1 MNAISINALRG
12 VSLLALMAPLAP
24 MSALAQTQPAA
35 AESASTSLTEIIVT
49 ARRRDES
56 VQDVPQ
62 VVNAV
67 TSEALQKVNI
77 RNFTEVQTLVPG
89 LTLGTN
95 ANGIGGNAQVRGVNF
110 DINASGNNPTVE
122 FYLNDAPITA
132 GVILQQMYD
141 VGQIEVLRGPQGTL
155 RGRASPSGSIT
166 ITTKKPDLY
175 QSGGYLASTVND
187 IGTTNVNGAVNIPLI
202 EGKAA
207 IRIGGL
213 YNDDDGNQVRS
224 IDTTVEKRKAYSRT
238 ESGRI
243 SALVTPVDWLR
254 LEGSYQSI
262 ATNIRN
268 HNQVESF
275 SVVNPTAPASPT
287 VINADDQLGFQ
298 ALPRVIKQNFDIY
311 NWRAEVSILGQQL
324 IYQGQHYTQDLD
336 SKESQDPAN
345 LFPTTNTYQNTL
357 SNVKSTSQ
365 EVRLQNQERVFD
377 IFDYVIGYFDN
388 KNDTPTTLNR
398 PTVVRYPLVIPAV
411 GPLAALAPLAGTVQ
425 SVVQTPIGRLGNS
438 HEKSIYGNVTAHV
451 GEKFQ
456 VSGGLRHIDY
466 SDVGQLIVGGNTLST
481 DKHADKKWVYTA
493 SAQYSI
499 TRDVMVY
506 VNTGSSYRP
515 GIAVVGD
522 FNIAQS
528 AREKSFLNLPSET
541 SKSYEAGLKSTL
553 FDHKMRLNVSG
564 FHQKFANYPYRA
576 PGSGVY
582 YVNTISTGGGG
593 TAQQVAQFN
602 FAAAVPVEV
611 NGVEGEVSY
620 ELTPNWNIGAV
631 ASYALG
637 KIKNGTI
644 PCNDL
649 NSDGKPDTI
658 TSAPTLTQLQAAT
671 GGNNI
676 SQCKL
681 TQRSSFQPPFS
692 TTIQSEYTMPIG
704 ESFEGYVRGLVNF
717 NGKSQGD
724 PTNVFD
730 DVSDYALF
738 NLFAGVRAQDKGWEV
753 TVYAKNLFNTTKVLT
768 RTDPLSTSYQQLTLP
783 TFSAVPTTI
792 TSTYTGIT
800 TTAPQEFGVTLRV
813 ALGSR

>member
-24 MSALAQTQPAA
+24 VTAMAQTAPAA
-35 AESASTSLTEIIVT
+35 TEDTASTSLTEIIVT

-67 TSEALQKVNI
+67 TSEALQKQNI

-89 LTLGTN
+89 LTLSTN

-110 DINASGNNPTVE
+110 DVNASGNNPTVE

-132 GVILQQMYD
+132 GVVLQQIYD

-166 ITTKKPDLY
+166 VTTKKPDLY
-175 QSGGYLASTVND
+175 KPGGYLSSTLND
-187 IGTTNVNGAVNIPLI
+187 IGTTNVNGAVNIPVI
-202 EGKAA
+202 EGIAA

-213 YNDDDGNQVRS
+213 YNDDNGNQVRS
-224 IDTTVEKRKAYSRT
+224 IDTTQEKRKAYSRT

-243 SALVTPVDWLR
+243 SALVTPIDWLR

-262 ATNIRN
+262 LSNIRN

-287 VINADDQLGFQ
+287 VINADDRLGFQ
-298 ALPRVIKQNFDIY
+298 AWPRVIRQKFDIY
-311 NWRAEVSILGQQL
+311 NWRSEVSVAGQQL
-324 IYQGQHYTQDLD
+324 IYQGQHYTQNLD
-336 SKESQDPAN
+336 SRESQDGGN
-345 LFPTTNTYQNTL
+345 LFPTTDVNQHTV
-357 SNVKSTSQ
+357 SHIKSTSN
-365 EVRLQNQERVFD
+365 EVRLQNQERVLD
-377 IFDYVIGYFDN
+377 IFDYAIGYFDN
-388 KNDTPTTLNR
+388 KNNTPTTLNR
-398 PTVVRYPLVIPAV
+398 PTVVRL
-411 GPLAALAPLAGTVQ
+411 PLAFGGGVAQ
-425 SVVQTPIGRLGNS
+425 VVQTQITRTGES
-438 HEKSIYGNVTAHV
+438 HEKAFFGNLTAHI

-456 VSGGLRHIDY
+456 VSGGARHIDY
-466 SDVGQLIVGGNTLST
+466 QDTNGLIIATPGSPTTNLTGGQS
-481 DKHADKKWVYTA
+481 AKKWIYTA

-506 VNTGSSYRP
+506 ANTGSSFRP
-515 GIAVVGD
+515 GINVVGD
-522 FNIAQS
+522 FNLAPS
-528 AREKSFLNLPSET
+528 TRENSFLNLPAET
-541 SKSYEAGLKSTL
+541 SKSYEAGVKSTL
-553 FDHKMRLNVSG
+553 FDGKMRANISG
-564 FHQKFANYPYRA
+564 FHQKFVNYPYRA

-582 YVNTISTGGGG
+582 YVNTVALTPL
-593 TAQQVAQFN
+593 TQQVAQFN

-611 NGVEGEVSY
+611 NGVEGELSY
-620 ELTPNWNIGAV
+620 KLTPNWSIGAV

-649 NSDGKPDTI
+649 NGDGKPDVI
-658 TSAPTLTQLQAAT
+658 TSAPTLAALQAAV
-671 GGNNI
+671 GANNI

-681 TQRSSFQPPFS
+681 SQRSSFQPPFS

-704 ESFEGYVRGLVNF
+704 DSFEGYVRGLLNF

-724 PTNVFD
+724 PTNSFD
-730 DVSDYALF
+730 DVKAYGLV
-738 NLFAGVRAQDKGWEV
+738 NLFAGVRDAEKGWEL

-768 RTDPLSTSYQQLTLP
+768 RTDPLSTSYQQLPGAIIGGVP
-783 TFSAVPTTI
+783 TITGRPSAVTY

>member
-12 VSLLALMAPLAP
+12 VSLLALMAPLVPVTA
-24 MSALAQTQPAA
+24 MAQTAPAA
-35 AESASTSLTEIIVT
+35 AEETSSTSLTEIIVT

-56 VQDVPQ
+56 VQDVPA

-166 ITTKKPDLY
+166 IATKKPDLY
-175 QSGGYLASTVND
+175 RTGGYVSSTIND
-187 IGTTNVNGAVNIPLI
+187 IGTTNVNGAVNIPVI
-202 EGKAA
+202 EGIAA

-213 YNDDDGNQVRS
+213 YNDDDGNLVRS
-224 IDTTVEKRKAYSRT
+224 IDTTTEKRKAYSRT

-243 SALVTPVDWLR
+243 SALVTPIDWLR

-275 SVVNPTAPASPT
+275 SAVNPSAPASPT
-287 VINADDQLGFQ
+287 VISAKDQLGFQ
-298 ALPRVIKQNFDIY
+298 SLPRVIKQNFDIY
-311 NWRAEVSILGQQL
+311 NWRSEISVLGQQL
-324 IYQGQHYTQDLD
+324 IYQGQHYTQALD

-377 IFDYVIGYFDN
+377 MFDYVVGYFDN
-388 KNDTPTTLNR
+388 KNNTPTTLNR
-398 PTVVRYPLVIPAV
+398 PTVVAFPTFLP
-411 GPLAALAPLAGTVQ
+411 APLGGSVAQ
-425 SVVQTPIGRLGNS
+425 VVQTSIQRLGHS
-438 HEKSIYGNVTAHV
+438 HEKSIYGNLTAHV

-466 SDVGQLIVGGNTLST
+466 SDVGQLIVGGNLLTT
-481 DKHADKKWVYTA
+481 DHQDDKKWVYTA
-493 SAQYSI
+493 SAQYSV

-522 FNIAQS
+522 FNLAQS
-528 AREKSFLNLPSET
+528 AREKTFLNLPSES
-541 SKSYEAGLKSTL
+541 SKSYEAGLKTTL
-553 FDHKMRLNVSG
+553 LDHKMRLNVSG
-564 FHQKFANYPYRA
+564 FHQKFNNYPYRA

-582 YVNTISTGGGG
+582 YVNTSSNGQGG
-593 TAQQVAQFN
+593 TAQSVAQFN

-637 KIKNGTI
+637 KIKSGTI

-658 TSAPTLTQLQAAT
+658 TSAPTLAQLQAAT

-692 TTIQSEYTMPIG
+692 TTLQSEYSMPIG
-704 ESFEGYVRGLVNF
+704 DSFEGYVRGLLNY

-724 PTNVFD
+724 PTNAFD
-730 DVSDYALF
+730 DVKAYGLV

-753 TVYAKNLFNTTKVLT
+753 TVYAKNLFNTVKVLT
-768 RTDPLSTSYQQLTLP
+768 RTDPLSTSFQQLQPP
-783 TFSAVPTTI
+783 TFRTTAAVTT

>member
-24 MSALAQTQPAA
+24 VSALAQTAPAA
-35 AESASTSLTEIIVT
+35 AEDVSSTSLTEIIVT

-89 LTLGTN
+89 LTLSTN

-110 DINASGNNPTVE
+110 DVNASGNNPTVE

-132 GVILQQMYD
+132 GVVLQQMYD

-166 ITTKKPDLY
+166 ISTKKPDLY
-175 QSGGYLASTVND
+175 RPGGYLSSTIND
-187 IGTTNVNGAVNIPLI
+187 IGTTNLNGAVNIPVI
-202 EGKAA
+202 EGVAA

-224 IDTTVEKRKAYSRT
+224 IDTTQETRKAYSRT
-238 ESGRI
+238 ESGRV
-243 SALVTPVDWLR
+243 SALVTPIDWLR

-262 ATNIRN
+262 ATNTRN

-275 SVVNPTAPASPT
+275 SVVNSSAPASPT
-287 VINADDQLGFQ
+287 LIKAEDQKGFQ
-298 ALPRVIKQNFDIY
+298 AWPRVIKQNFDIY
-311 NWRAEVSILGQQL
+311 NWRAEVSVAGQQL

-336 SKESQDPAN
+336 SRESQDGGN
-345 LFPTTNTYQNTL
+345 LFPTADVNQKTI
-357 SNVKSTSQ
+357 SNIKSTSN

-377 IFDYVIGYFDN
+377 IFDYAIGYFDN
-388 KNDTPTTLNR
+388 KNETPTTLNR
-398 PTVVRYPLVIPAV
+398 PTVVRL
-411 GPLAALAPLAGTVQ
+411 PLAFGGGVAQ
-425 SVVQTPIGRLGNS
+425 IVQTQISRTGKS
-438 HEKSIYGNVTAHV
+438 HEKAFFGNLTAHI

-466 SDVGQLIVGGNTLST
+466 EDVGGLTIVTPGSPTTNLT
-481 DKHADKKWVYTA
+481 DGQNAKKWIYTA

-499 TRDVMVY
+499 ARDVMVY
-506 VNTGSSYRP
+506 VNTGSSFRP
-515 GIAVVGD
+515 GINVVGD
-522 FNIAQS
+522 FNLTPS
-528 AREKSFLNLPSET
+528 ALENSFLNLPPET
-541 SKSYEAGLKSTL
+541 SKSYEGGIKSTL
-553 FDHKMRLNVSG
+553 FDHRMRLNVSG
-564 FHQKFANYPYRA
+564 FHQKFVNYPYRA
-576 PGSGVY
+576 PGSGVF
-582 YVNTISTGGGG
+582 YVNTVA
-593 TAQQVAQFN
+593 TAPLTQQVAQFN

-620 ELTPNWNIGAV
+620 ELTPSWNVGLV

-649 NSDGKPDTI
+649 NGDGKPDVI
-658 TSAPTLTQLQAAT
+658 TSAPTLAALQAAV
-671 GGNNI
+671 GANNI

-692 TTIQSEYTMPIG
+692 TTIQSEYSLPIG
-704 ESFEGYVRGLVNF
+704 AFEGYVRGLVNY

-724 PTNVFD
+724 PTNAFD
-730 DVSDYALF
+730 DVSDYALV
-738 NLFAGVRAQDKGWEV
+738 NLFAGVRSADKGWEV
-753 TVYAKNLFNTTKVLT
+753 SVYAKNLFNTTKVLT
-768 RTDPLSTSYQQLTLP
+768 RTDPLSTSYQQLPGAIIGGVP
-783 TFSAVPTTI
+783 TITGRPSAVTY

>member
-12 VSLLALMAPLAP
+12 VSLLALMAPLTPVTA
-24 MSALAQTQPAA
+24 MAQTAPAA
-35 AESASTSLTEIIVT
+35 AEDTASTSLTEIIVT

-67 TSEALQKVNI
+67 TSEALQKQNV

-89 LTLGTN
+89 LTLTTN

-110 DINASGNNPTVE
+110 DVNASGNNPTVE

-132 GVILQQMYD
+132 GVVLQQIYD

-166 ITTKKPDLY
+166 VTTKKPDLY
-175 QSGGYLASTVND
+175 KPGGYLSSTLND
-187 IGTTNVNGAVNIPLI
+187 IGTTNVNGAVNIPVI
-202 EGKAA
+202 EGIAA

-213 YNDDDGNQVRS
+213 YNDDNGNQVRS
-224 IDTTVEKRKAYSRT
+224 IDTTQEKRKAYSRT

-243 SALVTPVDWLR
+243 SALVTPIDWLR

-287 VINADDQLGFQ
+287 VINAKDQLSFQ
-298 ALPRVIKQNFDIY
+298 AWPRVIKQNFDIY
-311 NWRAEVSILGQQL
+311 NWRSEVSVAGQQL

-336 SKESQDPAN
+336 SRESQDGGN
-345 LFPTTNTYQNTL
+345 LFPTTDVNQHTV
-357 SNVKSTSQ
+357 SHIKSTSQ
-365 EVRLQNQERVFD
+365 EVRLQNQERVLD
-377 IFDYVIGYFDN
+377 IFDYAIGYFDN
-388 KNDTPTTLNR
+388 KNNTPTTLNR
-398 PTVVRYPLVIPAV
+398 PTVVRL
-411 GPLAALAPLAGTVQ
+411 PLAFGGGVAQ
-425 SVVQTPIGRLGNS
+425 VVQTQITRTGES
-438 HEKSIYGNVTAHV
+438 HEKAFFGNLTAHI
-451 GEKFQ
+451 GDKFQ
-456 VSGGLRHIDY
+456 VSGGARHIDY
-466 SDVGQLIVGGNTLST
+466 QDTNGLIIATPGSPTTNLAGGQS
-481 DKHADKKWVYTA
+481 AKKWIYTA

-506 VNTGSSYRP
+506 ANTGSSFRP
-515 GIAVVGD
+515 GINVVGD
-522 FNIAQS
+522 FNLAPS
-528 AREKSFLNLPSET
+528 ARESSFLNLPAET
-541 SKSYEAGLKSTL
+541 SKSYEAGVKSTL
-553 FDHKMRLNVSG
+553 FDGKMRANISG
-564 FHQKFANYPYRA
+564 FHQKFVNYPYRA

-582 YVNTISTGGGG
+582 YVNTVALTPL
-593 TAQQVAQFN
+593 TQQVAQFN

-611 NGVEGEVSY
+611 NGVEGELSY
-620 ELTPNWNIGAV
+620 KLTPNWNIGAV

-649 NSDGKPDTI
+649 NGDGKPDVI
-658 TSAPTLTQLQAAT
+658 TSAPTLAALQAAV
-671 GGNNI
+671 GANNI

-681 TQRSSFQPPFS
+681 SQRSSFQPPFS

-704 ESFEGYVRGLVNF
+704 DSFEGYVRGLLNF

-724 PTNVFD
+724 PTNSFD
-730 DVSDYALF
+730 DVKAYGLF
-738 NLFAGVRAQDKGWEV
+738 NLFAGVRDADKGWEL

-768 RTDPLSTSYQQLTLP
+768 RTDPLSTSYQQLPGAIIGGVP
-783 TFSAVPTTI
+783 TITGRPSAVTY

>member
-1 MNAISINALRG
+1 MNAISINMLRG

-24 MSALAQTQPAA
+24 AVAMAQEAPAA
-35 AESASTSLTEIIVT
+35 APAAETSTTALTEIIVT

-67 TSEALQKVNI
+67 TSDAIQKVNI

-166 ITTKKPDLY
+166 ISTKKPDVY
-175 QSGGYLASTVND
+175 QSGGYLAGTYND
-187 IGTTNVNGAVNIPLI
+187 IGTTNVNGAVNIPVI
-202 EGKAA
+202 EGIAA

-224 IDTTVEKRKAYSRT
+224 IDTSVEKRKAYSRT

-243 SALVTPVDWLR
+243 SGLVTPTDWLR

-275 SVVNPTAPASPT
+275 SVVNPSAPASPT
-287 VINADDQLGFQ
+287 LIKAEDQLGFQ

-311 NWRAEVSILGQQL
+311 NWRAEVSVAGQQL
-324 IYQGQHYTQDLD
+324 IYQGQHYTQDLI

-345 LFPTTNTYQNTL
+345 VFPGTDTYQNTF
-357 SNVKSTSQ
+357 SNVKSTSH

-377 IFDYVIGYFDN
+377 MFDYAIGYFDN
-388 KNDTPTTLNR
+388 VNDTPTTLNR
-398 PTVVRYPLVIPAV
+398 PTVVRL
-411 GPLAALAPLAGTVQ
+411 PLAFGGGVAQLVQ
-425 SVVQTPIGRLGNS
+425 SQITRGGHS
-438 HEKSIYGNVTAHV
+438 HEKSIFGNVTAHI

-466 SDVGQLIVGGNTLST
+466 QDTSTLLVVTPGSPNTNLTDGQN
-481 DKHADKKWVYTA
+481 AKKWIYTA
-493 SAQYSI
+493 SAQYTI
-499 TRDVMVY
+499 ARDVMVY
-506 VNTGSSYRP
+506 VNTGSSFRP
-515 GIAVVGD
+515 GINVVGD
-522 FNIAQS
+522 FNLAPS
-528 AREKSFLNLPSET
+528 ALEKSFINLPAET
-541 SKSYEAGLKSTL
+541 SKSYEGGLKSTL
-553 FDHKMRLNVSG
+553 FDRRMRFNISG
-564 FHQKFANYPYRA
+564 FHQEFTNYPYRA

-582 YVNTISTGGGG
+582 YVNTVALTPL
-593 TAQQVAQFN
+593 TQQVAQFN
-602 FAAAVPVEV
+602 FAAAVPVKV
-611 NGVEGEVSY
+611 DGVEGEVSY
-620 ELTPNWNIGAV
+620 ELTPNWNVGAV

-637 KIKNGTI
+637 KINGTI

-649 NSDGKPDTI
+649 NGDGKPDVI
-658 TSAPTLTQLQAAT
+658 TSAPTLAALQAAT

-676 SQCKL
+676 SSCKVN
-681 TQRSSFQPPFS
+681 QRSSFQPPFS
-692 TTIQSEYTMPIG
+692 TTVQSEYSMPFG
-704 ESFEGYVRGLVNF
+704 SYDGYVRGLVNY

-724 PTNVFD
+724 PTNAFD
-730 DVSDYALF
+730 DVEDYALV
-738 NLFAGVRAQDKGWEV
+738 NLFAGIRAPDKGWEV
-753 TVYAKNLFNTTKVLT
+753 TLYAKNVFNTVKVLT
-768 RTDPLSTSYQQLTLP
+768 RTDPLSSSYQQLPGAIIGGVP
-783 TFSAVPTTI
+783 TITGRPSAVTT

-800 TTAPQEFGVTLRV
+800 TTAPQEFGITFKV